1 MDEVGFSIVGLGMG
15 RSRARLIAQTEGA
28 RLVSVIDLQQELA
41 EEVAGELECKWSTQM
56 DEALADKD
64 VDVMVIMTPSGL
76 HADLSIP
83 CLNAGKHT
91 IVTKPMDITVDRCDA
106 ILAAQ
111 RASGKLLAIDYQRR
125 FEEGYSKAKFAVDH
139 GLFGKMLMGEARLKW
154 YRGQDYFDKGGW
166 RGTWKMD
173 GGGSL
178 ANQTIHEID
187 LLRWLMGKPKSVVGK
202 IGVLNH
208 DIETEDVGMA
218 MIEFE
223 NGAMGTILG
232 TTTFTGTNYEGL
244 EIHGVEGAMV
254 NTGTEPQWTF
264 AEGMEERIDQLQP
277 HTPFGNTFENMV
289 AALRDNAPLVCDGH
303 EGRESVEL
311 VNAIY
316 ESARNGSKVVQF
328 N

>member
-1 MDEVGFSIVGLGMG
+1 
-15 RSRARLIAQTEGA
+15 
-28 RLVSVIDLQQELA
+28 
-41 EEVAGELECKWSTQM
+41 
-56 DEALADKD
+56 
-64 VDVMVIMTPSGL
+64 
-76 HADLSIP
+76 
-83 CLNAGKHT
+83 
-91 IVTKPMDITVDRCDA
+91 
-106 ILAAQ
+106 
-111 RASGKLLAIDYQRR
+111 
-125 FEEGYSKAKFAVDH
+125 
-139 GLFGKMLMGEARLKW
+139 
-154 YRGQDYFDKGGW
+154 
-166 RGTWKMD
+166 
-173 GGGSL
+173 
-178 ANQTIHEID
+178 
-187 LLRWLMGKPKSVVGK
+187 
-202 IGVLNH
+202 
-208 DIETEDVGMA
+208 
-218 MIEFE
+218 
-223 NGAMGTILG
+223 MGTILG